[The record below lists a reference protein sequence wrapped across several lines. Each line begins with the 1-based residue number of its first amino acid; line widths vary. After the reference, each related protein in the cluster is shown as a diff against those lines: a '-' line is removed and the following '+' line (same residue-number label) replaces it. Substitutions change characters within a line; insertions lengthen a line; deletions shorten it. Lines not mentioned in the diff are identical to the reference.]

1 VPEYLRLRFDEKTR
15 GLNAIT
21 FAVMTVFSSGISMYA
36 MAKLIMLLRVFDAPF
51 AGLGLPRE
59 WIFHASIL
67 LSALIVLGY
76 VYLGGL
82 TSAIYNEVLQ
92 FFLIVAGFLPLV
104 LLGLKDVGGWSGLQ
118 ASLAAQ
124 DKSAFTHTWVGME
137 HAGTNPLGVEWFGL
151 VMGLG
156 FVLSFGYWCTDFL
169 VVQRAMAADSM
180 TSARRTPLIAAVPKM
195 FFPFLVIL
203 PGLIAIALPTALPS
217 NLEPTPAGVSS
228 GQGLIPAKLNPD
240 TGQAVYDANGK
251 PELDYDMAIPNM
263 LLKYFPTGMLGLG
276 LTALLASFM
285 SGMAG
290 NVTAFNTV
298 WTYDIY
304 KAYIH
309 PDASDRHFIWMGRFA
324 TLFGTVVSIGAAYL
338 VSRFN
343 NIMDALQ
350 LVFGFVNAP
359 LFATFLLGMFWKRA
373 TGHGAFSGL
382 LAGTGAAAIF
392 HGLNL
397 PHGAQT
403 GIKGG
408 WLTGGH
414 PLYAFPTEMAQ
425 NFWMAIVAWTTC
437 FVVTIVVSM
446 ATRPRPDKELVGLV
460 YALTDKPHEG
470 HLTWYQRPL
479 ALGLIVLLMTAALN
493 FLFY

>member
-1 VPEYLRLRFDEKTR
+1 
-15 GLNAIT
+15 
-21 FAVMTVFSSGISMYA
+21 M
-36 MAKLIMLLRVFDAPF
+36 
-51 AGLGLPRE
+51 
-59 WIFHASIL
+59 
-67 LSALIVLGY
+67 LGY

-104 LLGLKDVGGWSGLQ
+104 LLGLKNVGGWSGLQ
-118 ASLAAQ
+118 TTLAGMNKA
-124 DKSAFTHTWVGME
+124 AFTHTWVGME
-137 HAGTNPLGVEWFGL
+137 HASTNPLGVEWFGL

-203 PGLIAIALPTALPS
+203 PGLIAIALPTR
-217 NLEPTPAGVSS
+217 EVGAGRGGRRWRGDDHPGRAGHHP
-228 GQGLIPAKLNPD
+228 GQGRLLD
-240 TGQAVYDANGK
+240 RQARARSRTD
-251 PELDYDMAIPNM
+251 ELVADYDMAIPQM
-263 LLKYFPTGMLGLG
+263 LLHYFPTGMLGLG

-304 KAYIH
+304 KAYVH
-309 PDASDRHFIWMGRFA
+309 PSASDRHYLWMGRFA
-324 TLFGTVVSIGAAYL
+324 TFFGTVISIGAAYL

-373 TGHGAFSGL
+373 TGHGAFAGL

-397 PHGAQT
+397 PQGAEV

-408 WLTGGH
+408 WLTSLAGGG

-437 FVVTIVVSM
+437 FVVTIAVSLL
-446 ATRPRPDKELVGLV
+446 TRPRPDGELVGLV

-479 ALGLIVLLMTAALN
+479 ALGVIVLLMTLALN
-493 FLFY
+493 FLFF